1 MNPYDIGLIVF
12 GVIALAGILILLFDT
27 GAKSKDRS

>member
-12 GVIALAGILILLFDT
+12 GVIALAGILILLLDT
-27 GAKSKDRS
+27 GAKDKGKS